1 MLLSFFEKVGFC
13 FIAFRTLIGLDGSG
27 KTTIRHRIRTFMNDA
42 KTRALVPL
50 CAPSCSQNSAELMYK
65 SRRITIVDNPGKYW
79 KRAEWLS
86 AARKADVIVYV
97 IDSTDEIRFEL
108 ANEELVHTFQEDTE
122 ILIGRKLI
130 ILFSKKE
137 SPRAFSSTHIIDR
150 IGDPRRQFPDSECYE
165 FSAHSNDDVEKLIN
179 NCMSY

>member
-79 KRAEWLS
+79 CLMYSFDVGLRCSDAIDFRPDKCYLERKRAEWLS

-108 ANEELVHTFQEDTE
+108 ANEELVHTFQEDT
-122 ILIGRKLI
+122 G
-130 ILFSKKE
+130 
-137 SPRAFSSTHIIDR
+137 
-150 IGDPRRQFPDSECYE
+150 
-165 FSAHSNDDVEKLIN
+165 
-179 NCMSY
+179 